1 MYKVG
6 GLYPYHRGGILMA
19 KHSKRYQKAREEVD
33 RSKLYSPK
41 DALELVQK
49 LAFANFDE
57 TVEFSANLGVNPAH
71 ADQNIRG
78 TLVLPHG
85 TGQEVK
91 IIVFAKGE
99 KAREADEAGADIV
112 GQEELA
118 EKIEDGWLDFD
129 LALATPDMMSVVGKL
144 GRILGPKGL
153 MPNPKAGTVTFDLQE
168 SIEEFKAG
176 KLEYRVDKAGN
187 MHLPIG
193 KISFDLNELMDN
205 LKKVVDILLMEKPAS
220 ASGKYFKTL
229 AVSSTMGP
237 GVKIDPSTVITLLG
251 K

>member
-1 MYKVG
+1 LVK
-6 GLYPYHRGGILMA
+6 R
-19 KHSKRYQKAREEVD
+19 SSRYQEARGKVD
-33 RSKLYSPK
+33 REKLYDSEE
-41 DALELVQK
+41 ALETVK
-49 LAFANFDE
+49 EIATANFDE
-57 TVEFSANLGVNPAH
+57 SVDLSVKLGVNPQH

-78 TLVLPHG
+78 TIVLPNG

-91 IIVFAKGE
+91 IAVFAKGE

-205 LKKVVDILLMEKPAS
+205 FKKVVDILLMEKPAS